1 MMLKLFFYIG
11 FVKLLLYS
19 FPGSYLFLR
28 NHENKPPEV
37 VITKPA
43 ANTGISWNAIVPYS
57 IYVNDPEDGN
67 SEYDEILGQEVLLMV
82 NYVPNTADAEK
93 LLTLDKYTIPEPLV
107 LMSKSTCLI
116 CHASKATLI
125 GPSFDRIARRYSGDA
140 EVIDVLT
147 EKVISGSTGTWGELI
162 MPPHP
167 DVEIKQLKTM
177 ISWMLEHGAN
187 PDQTFYT
194 GIEGAFRTREKTA
207 DEAGA
212 YVLTAGY
219 TDHGKLDWLD
229 SARKGSHTAVFI
241 PD

>member
-1 MMLKLFFYIG
+1 MMLKIFFYIG
-11 FVKLLLYS
+11 IVKLLLYS
-19 FPGSYLFLR
+19 LPGNHLLPR
-28 NHENKPPEV
+28 NYENKSPEV

-43 ANTGISWNAIVPYS
+43 ANTGLPWNAIVPYS

-82 NYVPNTADAEK
+82 NYVPNTAESEE
-93 LLTLDKYTIPEPLV
+93 LSTQGKYTIPEPLD

-125 GPSFDRIARRYSGDA
+125 GPSFDRIARRYGGYT

-147 EKVISGSTGTWGELI
+147 EKVISGSTGTWGELK

-167 DVEIKQLKTM
+167 DVEIEQLRTM
-177 ISWMLEHGAN
+177 INWMLKHGAN

-194 GIEGAFRTREKTA
+194 GIEGAFRTKEKPA
-207 DEAGA
+207 DEAGT

-219 TDHGKLDWLD
+219 TDHGKLDRPD
-229 SARKGSHTAVFI
+229 SARKGSHTVVFI